1 MTRLSD
7 LAVLYRDADV
17 ITLSIIAGLLVGI
30 CTVLLVDW
38 QRIAAWWCRPPAPPL
53 LPRVPQDRITYP
65 SRRVM
70 RHEQAVFAAI
80 VFDLF
85 DLTYAAARITRDH
98 EETSR

>member
-1 MTRLSD
+1 MPD
-7 LAVLYRDADV
+7 LTVLYQDADV

-30 CTVLLVDW
+30 WAVLLVDW
-38 QRIAAWWCRPPAPPL
+38 QRVATWWCRPPAPPL
-53 LPRVPQDRITYP
+53 LPRIPQGRIAYP

-80 VFDLF
+80 ADQAFNV
-85 DLTYAAARITRDH
+85 TYACHQIIRDH

>member
-30 CTVLLVDW
+30 WTVLLVDW

-53 LPRVPQDRITYP
+53 LPRVPQDRIAYP
-65 SRRVM
+65 SRRVR
-70 RHEQAVFAAI
+70 RHEQATFAAMADQAFHI
-80 VFDLF
+80 
-85 DLTYAAARITRDH
+85 TYACHRILRDH
-98 EETSR
+98 EETNR